1 MLRILFLLAI
11 LIVGIAVGPMLA
23 GQQGSVLIQTNDYDI
38 KMSVIGLIIIIALL
52 FIILFCI
59 EWILRRIFST
69 SSRTKGWFIGRKST
83 RANKQTRAALLKL
96 TEGDFSQV
104 EKLLTSNADHAEQ
117 PVVNYLL
124 AAEAAQQNGD
134 TKHINAYLSR
144 AAELA
149 NTDQLPVDI
158 TRVRIQ
164 LAQGAYHAARHG
176 IDQLLNDAPR
186 HPEVLRLAQQAYLKT
201 GGYASLLE
209 IIPSIE
215 RAKLYDEDTLETLR
229 TQAYVGL
236 MNQAMSDGGSEG
248 LSQWWKEQP
257 RKVRNNH
264 ALQIELADHFIAC
277 DDNEQAQKIILDS
290 LKHQYDEKLIRLM
303 PKLKSGNPEPLE
315 KELRLQIN
323 EHGATPLL
331 NSTLGQLLI
340 QHGEWEQANHVL
352 LEAIKQRPDPQD
364 YALLAET
371 FDRLNRPQDAAQ
383 MRHQGLTLTLDKSN
397 S

>member
-11 LIVGIAVGPMLA
+11 LVAGIALGPMFA
-23 GQQGSVLIQTNDYDI
+23 GHQGSVLIQTDNYDI
-38 KMSVIGLIIIIALL
+38 KMSVTGLAIVVALL

-59 EWILRRIFST
+59 EWILRRVFHT
-69 SSRTKGWFIGRKST
+69 SARTKGWFIGRKST
-83 RANKQTRAALLKL
+83 RARKQTRAALLKL

-104 EKLLTSNADHAEQ
+104 EKLLTSNADYAEQ

-134 TKHINAYLSR
+134 TQRINDYLSR

-149 NTDQLPVDI
+149 DTDQLPVDI

-164 LAQGAYHAARHG
+164 LAQGEYHAARHG
-176 IDQLLNDAPR
+176 VDQLLNDAPR

-201 GGYASLLE
+201 GGYSSLLE

-215 RAKLYDEDTLETLR
+215 KAKLYDEDTLETLR
-229 TQAYVGL
+229 NQAYVGL

-248 LSQWWKEQP
+248 LRQWWKDQP

-290 LKHQYDEKLIRLM
+290 LKHQYDEKLIKLM
-303 PKLKSGNPEPLE
+303 PKLKSGNPGPLE

-323 EHGATPLL
+323 EHGSSQLL

-340 QHGEWEQANHVL
+340 QHGEWEQANHAL
-352 LEAIKQRPDPQD
+352 LEAIKQQPNAQD
-364 YALLAET
+364 YALLADT
-371 FDRLNRPQDAAQ
+371 YDKLNRPAEAAQ
-383 MRHQGLTLTLDKSN
+383 MRRQGLALTLTN
-397 S
+397 N